1 MSDTLTY
8 PDVVNWAVPLF
19 IAAILA
25 ELLWI
30 VIKGRGGRYE
40 TRDVLTSLLLW
51 ALSPM
56 AFSWCCGRSRRSIW
70 GIRSG

>member
-1 MSDTLTY
+1 MSDMITF
-8 PDVVNWAVPLF
+8 PDVVNWAVPFF

-40 TRDVLTSLLLW
+40 ARDALTSLLIGVGN
-51 ALSPM
+51 A
-56 AFSWCCGRSRRSIW
+56 A
-70 GIRSG
+70 SGTVR